1 MNINRWLDIENV
13 EYAYNET
20 SFSLIKEETL
30 MYVTTWVNLDDV
42 MLCETSVTKTQL
54 INDSSFSGF

>member
-1 MNINRWLDIENV
+1 M